1 MTSVDPRNDIDR
13 GQAAAPGQARRW
25 RAFSLLAVAYFM
37 TAVDL
42 LVVNVAL
49 PTIGVKLHF
58 AETDLQWVVTAYALA
73 FGGFLLLGGRAA
85 DLLGRR
91 RMFMVGLALFT
102 AASLGCALATSSTF
116 LIIMRGVQGL
126 GAAAVLPAALSIVM
140 NMFPEGPER
149 NKALG
154 IWGAIGASG
163 ATVGVLV
170 GGALTRYAGWP
181 YIFYL
186 NVAVG
191 GAALLL
197 TRRLVPESRLQG
209 ARRRYDPL
217 GAISVTGALVLAVY
231 AISQA
236 PTVGWTA
243 ARTVAL
249 LAAAAA
255 LLAAFVVIEARA
267 EAPLLPLR
275 LFRLKTLAGSNAVG
289 FLLGASFY
297 GYIFIG
303 TLYMQQVL
311 GYSAMRTGL
320 SWLIVGVTGV
330 AMAGPAQMLVTRASV
345 RLVMAA
351 GMTLTGAGILWLT
364 QAPAHASFWGS
375 LAGPFLLTGAVTWV
389 FIPVS
394 IGALVGVRE
403 RDAGIASGL
412 IDSSQQLGGA
422 IGIAVASTV
431 AAARTRAL
439 LGQGHAV
446 ADALAGGFH
455 GALWVCGLVA
465 LTAVPVALLLVR
477 RTQTGPAA
485 TAAPQPKAPAAAP
498 ADWS

>member
-1 MTSVDPRNDIDR
+1 MTSVDPRNDV
-13 GQAAAPGQARRW
+13 GAATAAPPGEAGRW
-25 RAFSLLAVAYFM
+25 RAFSLLAVACFM
-37 TAVDL
+37 TAVDM

-58 AETDLQWVVTAYALA
+58 AESDLQWVVTAYALA

-91 RMFMVGLALFT
+91 RMFMAGLALFT
-102 AASLGCALATSSTF
+102 AASLGCALATTSAF

-140 NMFPEGPER
+140 NMFPEGAER

-191 GAALLL
+191 GVALLL
-197 TRRLVPESRLQG
+197 ARRVVPESRLPG
-209 ARRRYDPL
+209 TRRRYDPL
-217 GAISVTGALVLAVY
+217 GAITVTGALVLAVY

-243 ARTVAL
+243 VRTVAL

-311 GYSAMRTGL
+311 RYSAMRTGL
-320 SWLIVGVTGV
+320 AWLIVGLTGV
-330 AMAGPAQMLVTRASV
+330 AMAGPAQLLVSRTSV

-351 GMTLTGAGILWLT
+351 GMTLTGTGILWLT
-364 QAPAHASFWGS
+364 QAPADASFWGN
-375 LAGPFLLTGAVTWV
+375 LVGPFLLTGAVTWV

-431 AAARTRAL
+431 AASRTRAL
-439 LGQGHAV
+439 LGQGHAI

-477 RTQTGPAA
+477 RTEIGPAA
-485 TAAPQPKAPAAAP
+485 AGAPQRKAPAPAP
-498 ADWS
+498 AD

>member
-1 MTSVDPRNDIDR
+1 MTSVDPRNDI
-13 GQAAAPGQARRW
+13 GAATAAPPGEAGRW
-25 RAFSLLAVAYFM
+25 RAFSLLAVACFM
-37 TAVDL
+37 TAVDM

-58 AETDLQWVVTAYALA
+58 AESDLQWVVTAYALA

-91 RMFMVGLALFT
+91 RMFMAGLALFT
-102 AASLGCALATSSTF
+102 AASLGCALATTSAF

-140 NMFPEGPER
+140 NMFPEGAER

-191 GAALLL
+191 GVALLL
-197 TRRLVPESRLQG
+197 ARRVVPESRLPG
-209 ARRRYDPL
+209 TRRRYDPL
-217 GAISVTGALVLAVY
+217 GAITVTGALVLAVY

-243 ARTVAL
+243 VRTVAL

-311 GYSAMRTGL
+311 RYSAMRTGL
-320 SWLIVGVTGV
+320 AWLIVGLTGV
-330 AMAGPAQMLVTRASV
+330 AMAGPAQLLVSRTSV

-351 GMTLTGAGILWLT
+351 GMTLTGTGILWLT
-364 QAPAHASFWGS
+364 QAPADASFWGN
-375 LAGPFLLTGAVTWV
+375 LVGPFLLTGAVTWV

-431 AAARTRAL
+431 AASRTRAL
-439 LGQGHAV
+439 LGQGHAI

-477 RTQTGPAA
+477 RTEIGPAA
-485 TAAPQPKAPAAAP
+485 AGAPQRKAPAPAP
-498 ADWS
+498 AD